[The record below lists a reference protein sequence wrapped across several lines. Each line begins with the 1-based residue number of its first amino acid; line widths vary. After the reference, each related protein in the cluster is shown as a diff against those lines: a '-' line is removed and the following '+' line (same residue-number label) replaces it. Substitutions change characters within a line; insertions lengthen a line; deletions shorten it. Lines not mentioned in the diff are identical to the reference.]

1 MEGSDPKPD
10 EVNMRHPERAWP
22 NRHALSMH
30 PLREQSPG
38 HAISSQPVPW
48 CSCQSC
54 SAGAEIRTR
63 AAGDGR
69 RAPGVE
75 GSAAATDTRV
85 NASAPMQFAR
95 RMVKRKIAAG
105 EFLQTSPPA
114 IPSQSHRQEGLEPVP
129 SAAGMKEKLHIN
141 LRCFAELG
149 MGRWF

>member
-1 MEGSDPKPD
+1 MPSALNQCPG
-10 EVNMRHPERAWP
+10 VAARAAP
-22 NRHALSMH
+22 
-30 PLREQSPG
+30 P
-38 HAISSQPVPW
+38 
-48 CSCQSC
+48 
-54 SAGAEIRTR
+54 GAEIQTR

-69 RAPGVE
+69 QAPGVE
-75 GSAAATDTRV
+75 GSAAATDTGV

-129 SAAGMKEKLHIN
+129 SAARMKEKLHIN

-149 MGRWF
+149 MGRWL